1 MAQHLMRKLLTV
13 ILFLLAL
20 PAGLAAADLPPA
32 TQRTVDFEKDV
43 APILSTSCMQ
53 CHANGKYEADLSI
66 ESREN
71 LLEGG
76 GSDAAIV
83 PGKSADSLLIQLV
96 SGVDPD
102 RIMPQKGKRLTAE
115 QI

>member
-1 MAQHLMRKLLTV
+1 MFKLLT
-13 ILFLLAL
+13 ITLLLAF
-20 PAGLAAADLPPA
+20 AAVALAAPEIPPA
-32 TQRTVDFEKDV
+32 VERKVDFEKDI

-66 ESREN
+66 ESREK

-76 GSDAAIV
+76 ATSPAIEA
-83 PGKSADSLLIQLV
+83 GKSADSLLIQLV
-96 SGVDPD
+96 SGVDLD

-115 QI
+115 